1 MGAGWTDAVP
11 PTQSSKLRQAAC
23 ACPLLD
29 GDREAWV
36 ACRSKRF
43 FPLARRVAGD
53 NDLAQD
59 ALQESL
65 IKILEAEHRCRGGSP
80 ACAWGRGTVANSAKD
95 NLRSTLRK
103 RRREVPLDQTSDVE
117 SRFDDLGASLERE
130 EEEQQLHLVSE
141 TVAALPE
148 TYRQVLEMRHIPGL
162 STEET
167 AAQLHTSRNDASVRL
182 HRAVSRLRKQLQA
195 RSSGRDR
202 P

>member
-1 MGAGWTDAVP
+1 MP

-36 ACRSKRF
+36 ARCSKRF

-65 IKILEAEHRCRGGSP
+65 IKIIEAEHRYCGGSP
-80 ACAWGRGTVANSAKD
+80 ACAWVRVIVANSAKD
-95 NLRSTLRK
+95 TLRNTLRK
-103 RRREVPLDQTSDVE
+103 RRREVPLDQASDVE
-117 SRFDDLGASLERE
+117 SRFDDPGASLERE
-130 EEEQQLHLVSE
+130 EEEQQLHFVSE
-141 TVAALPE
+141 TVAALLE
-148 TYRQVLEMRHIPGL
+148 TYRQVLEMRYIQGL

-167 AAQLHTSRNDASVRL
+167 AALLHTSRNNVSVRL
-182 HRAVSRLRKQLQA
+182 HRAVSRLRKRLRA

-202 P
+202 PLFH